1 MQLTISV
8 MLMAELS
15 HYWKCNYWLISH
27 PSTKQRASMDH
38 QSLILFHLLCCVITV
53 FCKAVVKC
61 CHAHPMVFIAEH
73 SAAGQ
78 ETGLQVSICWL
89 GFMGRS
95 LPLGLPNAE
104 SLHRLMLQH
113 THPNDLSDKSVSK
126 SKCRLFAT
134 FSVSERQKMR
144 AVNAKWILM
153 EATTP
158 AGMVRA
164 HSKHRNIHG
173 SHEGNEGCRVAWLHE
188 VQVQYNKAIEDL
200 DACFLLNISIL
211 LSCTSSWRNYSYWVI
226 WANC

>member
-1 MQLTISV
+1 
-8 MLMAELS
+8 
-15 HYWKCNYWLISH
+15 
-27 PSTKQRASMDH
+27 MDH

-113 THPNDLSDKSVSK
+113 THPNDLSDKSVTK

-188 VQVQYNKAIEDL
+188 VQVQYNEGHRRSGCLFSIKHFYFTKL
-200 DACFLLNISIL
+200 YKFLKKLFILNNLGKLVIHL
-211 LSCTSSWRNYSYWVI
+211 LLQ
-226 WANC
+226 